1 MSRNRWPFSRSQS
14 NYGQHYNYSV
24 FLQHFLTISR
34 SAKWRNPFEIHFST
48 YFIYKRPRRNFTG
61 PFEKMVFQRIEKASE
76 KNRTNLWNYRLK
88 GPIFNEFIL

>member
-1 MSRNRWPFSRSQS
+1 MFV
-14 NYGQHYNYSV
+14 H
-24 FLQHFLTISR
+24 
-34 SAKWRNPFEIHFST
+34 
-48 YFIYKRPRRNFTG
+48 PRRNFTG